1 MILIMDS
8 KTNNAIKFMISTL
21 YSFEH
26 HLNTIKENPEDFE
39 ELNDLL
45 LELRFISIFDLISHF
60 KEALKHVIGENS

>member
-1 MILIMDS
+1 
-8 KTNNAIKFMISTL
+8 MISTL